1 MKHENT
7 PSFYMQEVDFDRES
21 ILSRQTWKPSAIL
34 CDKRSHNAPLLLLVM
49 FAFMHPFQ
57 TIRRLEHEVTE
68 LRTQLATEK
77 SVMVAVLLA

>member
-1 MKHENT
+1 
-7 PSFYMQEVDFDRES
+7 
-21 ILSRQTWKPSAIL
+21 
-34 CDKRSHNAPLLLLVM
+34 M

-77 SVMVAVLLA
+77 SFMVAVLLA